1 MGILQRLFKKPEDP
15 EEGCAVIVVA
25 AGSATR
31 MEGIDKIMT
40 PLGGTP
46 LILHTLAPFQASPLV
61 EEIVIVTQEDK
72 MVEIGTLCS
81 RNGFDKVKR
90 IVKGGVTRTDSVW
103 AGLKEVSKSAGY
115 LAIQD
120 GARPFVTREIIEETI
135 QTAKARSAA
144 APAIPVKDTIKRAE
158 DGVVT
163 ETLDRASL
171 FAMSSR
177 SEGFPFVLLEA
188 QSCALP
194 IVAYDVRVGPGFLV
208 HDGIDGFLVREGDRQ
223 GYEDRLVEL
232 MEDPARRAE
241 MGQAAMAN
249 AALFSREKIA
259 EKWYTVIG

>member
-90 IVKGGVTRTDSVW
+90 IVKGGATRTDSVW

-135 QTAKARSAA
+135 RTAKARSAA

-171 FAMSSR
+171 FAIQTPQIFAAPLIR
-177 SEGFPFVLLEA
+177 A
-188 QSCALP
+188 
-194 IVAYDVRVGPGFLV
+194 
-208 HDGIDGFLVREGDRQ
+208 GIQ
-223 GYEDRLVEL
+223 KAVE
-232 MEDPARRAE
+232 
-241 MGQAAMAN
+241 
-249 AALFSREKIA
+249 EKISLTDDCA
-259 EKWYTVIG
+259 AVERLGCPVALTQGSEENIKITTPADLILGEAILAAREEV

>member
-90 IVKGGVTRTDSVW
+90 IVKGGATRTDSVW

-115 LAIQD
+115 IAIQD

-135 QTAKARSAA
+135 RTAKARSAA

-171 FAMSSR
+171 FAIQTPQ
-177 SEGFPFVLLEA
+177 GFAAPLIRA
-188 QSCALP
+188 
-194 IVAYDVRVGPGFLV
+194 
-208 HDGIDGFLVREGDRQ
+208 GIQ
-223 GYEDRLVEL
+223 KAVE
-232 MEDPARRAE
+232 
-241 MGQAAMAN
+241 
-249 AALFSREKIA
+249 EKISLTDDCA
-259 EKWYTVIG
+259 AVERLGCPVALTQGSEENIKITTPADLILGEAILAAREEV